1 MIQRVFTLFTSNNMS
16 MSKYSIKDLE
26 QITGIKAHTIRIW
39 EKRYSIIQP
48 ERTKTNIRTYSDED
62 LKKLLNISMLNAS
75 GIKISRLAEMDV
87 VDLEANVLKLSRV
100 NKLEDTSI
108 EKLILATLNFDE
120 DLFESTLS
128 RSVIEK
134 GMEETTAQILFPFFH
149 RVGILWQVGSISPAQ
164 EHFISN
170 LIRQKL
176 FAAIDSVS
184 GFKKEGAHKIIFYLP
199 EGELHEI
206 SILFYTYIAKKN
218 GMQTLYLGQDL
229 PFSELEKVIK
239 DYQPNSIFTS
249 FITPTTVD
257 QLNQYLQNLK
267 SSFAKVDLYI
277 TGMQLQQ
284 QGVIFPKGMKTIT
297 SMKDFKQAIL
307 V

>member
-1 MIQRVFTLFTSNNMS
+1 MS

-39 EKRYSIIQP
+39 EKRYGIVQP

-62 LKKLLNISMLNAS
+62 LKRLLNISMLNAS
-75 GIKISRLAEMDV
+75 GIKISILAEMDV
-87 VDLEANVLKLSRV
+87 IDLEANVLKLSKV

-128 RSVIEK
+128 RCVIEK
-134 GMEETTAQILFPFFH
+134 GMEETTAQILFPFFN
-149 RVGILWQVGSISPAQ
+149 RVGVLWQIGSISPAQ

-176 FAAIDSVS
+176 FTAIDSVS
-184 GFKKEGAHKIIFYLP
+184 GFKKEGAPKIIFYLR
-199 EGELHEI
+199 EKELHEI
-206 SILFYTYIAKKN
+206 GILFYTYIAKKN

-229 PFSELEKVIK
+229 PFQELDKVIK
-239 DYQPNSIFTS
+239 DYQPQSIFTS
-249 FITPTTVD
+249 FITPINAKE
-257 QLNQYLQNLK
+257 LNQYLQMLK
-267 SSFAKVDLYI
+267 DSFKKIDLFI

-284 QGVIFPKGMKTIT
+284 KEVNVPKGIKVIT
-297 SMKDFKQAIL
+297 SMDDFKKVIKI
-307 V
+307 